1 MALIN
6 LKDLLNHAK
15 QHKYAVGAFNMTNI
29 DFLDTVIG
37 AAVEQNS
44 PLILQLAEVHFRYLN
59 LEHIA
64 PAIIRAASEV
74 SIPICVHLDHGEKFE
89 TVVRAIRAG
98 FTSVMFDGSKYPLE
112 ENIAKTKEVIKVA
125 RSVGV
130 SVEAELGS
138 VGGEVI
144 GVAAPTPKEAN
155 REAFTDVTE
164 AKRFVEETDVDA
176 LAVSIGNVHG
186 TYKGD
191 PNLDFEILRQ
201 IRDAVDIPLVLHGG
215 SGIYD
220 EDFRKAITLGICK
233 INFYTEM
240 STAAINKAK
249 EFLSEN
255 PDCISY
261 PDLARIAMEEA
272 KAKVKDRMVVFG
284 SKNICASEKT
294 LCLTC
299 EDTSCSVTDPRM
311 QPEANT
317 VIYSKLVES
326 LSNEIISSIVK
337 AKLK

>member
-1 MALIN
+1 MALIS
-6 LKDLLNHAK
+6 LKDLLNHARE
-15 QHKYAVGAFNMTNI
+15 HKYAVGAFNMTNI
-29 DFLDTVIG
+29 DFVDTVIE

-64 PAIIRAASEV
+64 PAIIRAAKDV
-74 SIPICVHLDHGEKFE
+74 NTPICIHLDHGEKFE

-144 GVAAPTPKEAN
+144 GVAAPTPKEAD
-155 REAFTDVTE
+155 RAAFTNVEE
-164 AKRFVEETDVDA
+164 ARRFVQETGVDA

-191 PNLDFEILRQ
+191 PNLDFEILEQ
-201 IRDAVDIPLVLHGG
+201 IRDAVNIPLVLHGG

-249 EFLSEN
+249 EFLIQN

-261 PDLARIAMEEA
+261 PDLANIAMEEA
-272 KAKVKDRMVVFG
+272 KAKVKNRMEVFG
-284 SKNICASEKT
+284 SKDVCASEKT
-294 LCLTC
+294 FCLTC
-299 EDTSCSVTDPRM
+299 DDQSCGLTDPKM
-311 QPEANT
+311 QPEADT
-317 VIYSKLVES
+317 MIYNKLVES

-337 AKLK
+337 SKLK